1 MKKIILRLPASGC
14 RLRLSVVSPVE
25 CPVRTYPRPDAVV
38 MDIELV
44 AGDCVK
50 VTAMLDV
57 RKIPFVVHSVSF
69 ASSGFH
75 DPFFL
80 QSVWITTPASP
91 FELRNAVQTALAMAN
106 DDDVSRLT
114 HACRY

>member
-80 QSVWITTPASP
+80 QSVWITTPAFLS
-91 FELRNAVQTALAMAN
+91 NCAML
-106 DDDVSRLT
+106 SRQLWRWRT
-114 HACRY
+114 MMTFRA